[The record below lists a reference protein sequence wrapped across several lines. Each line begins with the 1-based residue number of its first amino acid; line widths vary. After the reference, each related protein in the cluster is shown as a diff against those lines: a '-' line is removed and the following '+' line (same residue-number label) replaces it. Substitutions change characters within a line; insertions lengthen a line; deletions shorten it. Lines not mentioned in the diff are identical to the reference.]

1 MQLHNISSLNMQQ
14 LQLLQVQVM
23 QQRLKDIT

>member
-23 QQRLKDIT
+23 QQHLKDIT